1 MAYQSEIEKLEAR
14 FREKPEQWF
23 AALADAYRKA
33 GDVDMALEVLGA
45 WIDKRPTYTSGHIV
59 RGRCLLDRERYD
71 EAAGAFEQVLELDVE
86 NVIALKSL
94 ADIAERRGDTE
105 AARNWL
111 RRLLDVDP
119 MSKEAQEGLERVGA
133 GAAPAAAS
141 PPPPAGSPE
150 AIAEPGLSFIDLDS
164 AEAPAEAPAELTIE
178 RTEEAFDLSAM
189 PPSGGERLDG
199 LETSVPLDVAV
210 PEAHGAVEGLEV
222 SEALDASGAVELP
235 EAAEVAEGLETGG
248 AMGGERSIEFAEPA
262 GAGKSAAPHEEPV
275 APQAQV
281 EPVVSAE
288 APEHPAVPEP
298 AAAAEPGAPP
308 VVEVPARKRADGPSP
323 SLELAAP
330 ASDWVIPEAPAPAPK
345 PRSAAPE
352 PVERK
357 PVPPAVE
364 TVVPDLEP
372 AGFAPPE
379 DAEPVPIEDLAPL
392 AFDAAFDEFAA
403 QAGPLETAEGF
414 EVVGDEEPDTL
425 ELPREPAPAR
435 EPRIS
440 TAEDVEFVQPPAAET
455 PPPAAPAAEE
465 TLPQQPGTDPE
476 LPLILPEEVSADL
489 DEPAIREPEPVVTE
503 TMAALYASQGL
514 FAEAREIYV
523 QLLERSPGSARL
535 EGLLA
540 DIDAQA
546 KAKAQPSAPRR
557 ERYSAGARGGASVG
571 DLMRELAGTAP
582 GPSPG
587 AAPEPETSPEA
598 MTTTEPTKAGTAGE
612 GGFSFDEFF
621 SEGAAPEQPPEAEA
635 DGRPEDEDFR
645 DWLDGLKT

>member
-59 RGRCLLDRERYD
+59 RGRCLLDQERYD

-94 ADIAERRGDTE
+94 ADIAERRGDAE

-119 MSKEAQEGLERVGA
+119 MNKEAQEGLERMGA

-141 PPPPAGSPE
+141 PPPAGSPE
-150 AIAEPGLSFIDLDS
+150 SIAEPGLSFIDLDP

-210 PEAHGAVEGLEV
+210 PEAQGAVEGLEA
-222 SEALDASGAVELP
+222 SEVMDASGAVEPP
-235 EAAEVAEGLETGG
+235 EEAEVAEGLETWG
-248 AMGGERSIEFAEPA
+248 AMSVDRSIEFAEPA
-262 GAGKSAAPHEEPV
+262 EARKSAVPPEKPV
-275 APQAQV
+275 APQAQA
-281 EPVVSAE
+281 EPLVSAE
-288 APEHPAVPEP
+288 APDHPAVPEP

-323 SLELAAP
+323 SLELATP

-403 QAGPLETAEGF
+403 QAGPLETADGF
-414 EVVGDEEPDTL
+414 EVVGDEEPDV
-425 ELPREPAPAR
+425 PAPAR

-440 TAEDVEFVQPPAAET
+440 TAEDVEFVQPPAAEA
-455 PPPAAPAAEE
+455 PPPAAPDAKE
-465 TLPQQPGTDPE
+465 TPPPQPGTDPE

-546 KAKAQPSAPRR
+546 KAKAQPPTPRR
-557 ERYSAGARGGASVG
+557 ERYSVGVRGGASVG

-582 GPSPG
+582 EPSPE

-598 MTTTEPTKAGTAGE
+598 MTATEPTKAGTAGE

-621 SEGAAPEQPPEAEA
+621 SEGAAPEQAPEAEA